1 MPREITPILAL
12 GTSFL
17 HGNFRFV
24 PGIFLGF
31 LEAILL
37 LLGPLLREIYIKVN
51 SQLKTISL

>member
-51 SQLKTISL
+51 SQ